1 MTDIGKNMLCRLS
14 ISVIIQDFFYMV
26 RLILLVDQEQKHGVE
41 IVAYPVVFI
50 VLRGQA
56 LAQQRL
62 L

>member
-1 MTDIGKNMLCRLS
+1 MLCRLS

-41 IVAYPVVFI
+41 IVACPVVFI

-56 LAQQRL
+56 LA
-62 L
+62 